1 MHPILGDPLRLRL
14 LLLGWGLVGALL
26 GVVVRPL
33 FGVAWREALVFG
45 LPIGLAAA
53 PVSLSAWFW
62 GKIVGRY
69 IVVFAPVFLA
79 MLGAVGWATIQG
91 IEVPWD
97 MFGYYTAL
105 LAVMAMCFLGIGML
119 ISAIA
124 RTTDIAQ
131 GAAFM
136 VWLTLLALPDRK
148 STRLNSRHAGSSRMP
163 PAACTKKKVI
173 VGVASQ
179 ASTAVGCFFF

>member
-1 MHPILGDPLRLRL
+1 
-14 LLLGWGLVGALL
+14 
-26 GVVVRPL
+26 
-33 FGVAWREALVFG
+33 
-45 LPIGLAAA
+45 
-53 PVSLSAWFW
+53 
-62 GKIVGRY
+62 
-69 IVVFAPVFLA
+69 

-131 GAAFM
+131 GAADCNENG
-136 VWLTLLALPDRK
+136 VPDSCDIASGASDDLRRPSSCPASAQSALFRAISDNI
-148 STRLNSRHAGSSRMP
+148 STRPRSAG
-163 PAACTKKKVI
+163 C
-173 VGVASQ
+173 
-179 ASTAVGCFFF
+179 